1 MKKNRW
7 CSEAIALTTLLFGGM
22 AYADGYRVSD
32 HVKITN
38 LWARALPVVSKNGAA
53 YFTAENT
60 GKHDARIRGVLTA
73 IARRA
78 EIHTHVLEDGLARM
92 QQVTEGVV
100 VPAHGTISFT
110 PGGLHIM
117 LMGLEQPLTA
127 GMSFPITLEF
137 EDGGSFPLTVNVLPT
152 EKAAKAHG
160 AGHGHEMRPKHGT
173 DSHTTKHGSGG

>member
-1 MKKNRW
+1 LKKNRW
-7 CSEAIALTTLLFGGM
+7 CSEVIALTTLLFGGM
-22 AYADGYRVSD
+22 AYADGHRVSD

-53 YFTAENT
+53 YFTAENR

-92 QQVTEGVV
+92 RQVTEAVV

-127 GMSFPITLEF
+127 GMSFSITLEF
-137 EDGGSFPLTVNVLPT
+137 EDGGSFPFTVNVLST
-152 EKAAKAHG
+152 EKVTKAHRG
-160 AGHGHEMRPKHGT
+160 THGHKVRPKHGN
-173 DSHTTKHGSGG
+173 DSHATKHSSGG